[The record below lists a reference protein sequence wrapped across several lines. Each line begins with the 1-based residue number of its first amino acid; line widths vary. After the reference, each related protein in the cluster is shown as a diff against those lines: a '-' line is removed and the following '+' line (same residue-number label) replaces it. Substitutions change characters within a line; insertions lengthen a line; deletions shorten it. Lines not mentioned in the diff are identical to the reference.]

1 MISSVGKIKNRRGMT
16 MAEVLIVVAIIV
28 ILAGVSFIAVM
39 NYLRSMAQLERD
51 GIAKEIFVAAQNNLT
66 AAKGEGYLG
75 NDGFG
80 TPEEEKSDI
89 YYYVVNEGT
98 VSGGGEKV
106 FPLMLPFA
114 SIDETVRTGGSYLI
128 RYQKSSG
135 LVLDVFYTTIH
146 GSHARFNHTLAT
158 TEYDALMAV
167 TGNKHKS
174 DRRTYTDRSVIGWYG
189 GTEAD
194 ELLTITITP
203 PEIEVMNAERLYVN
217 IKHTN
222 TDPGVKLRL
231 IITGVTSGV
240 SHYLNIQNTDDPVIL
255 DDITAAGTH
264 FRELTFDDMGIAVT
278 DNGFI
283 PGEDIV
289 IKALA
294 YSNEALSNV
303 AYSAEAVT
311 NSLFG
316 SIADAN
322 GDGVPDTA
330 GISNI
335 RHLENLDKAVSGL
348 GAHAAEGVM
357 VSKLEVKAAVQTDD
371 LSWTQFTEAIRD
383 ATGSD
388 SVKIM
393 KCGETTGT
401 KDGCF
406 YPLSPDYALSY
417 DGQSHSISDI
427 KVDYSGSAG
436 LFGELTE
443 AGSSVKNLELI
454 DFNVTGTV
462 SAGAL
467 AGKISGTEVTN
478 VLARNSEKKT
488 VPVITASAGDAGGHI
503 GLMTG
508 TSDSAAA
515 IKYSAAALTVNGK
528 NSAGGLIG
536 TASGNVSAT
545 GCYSAGVTDKGEY
558 YQHAEDGER
567 GDAIFSVTSS
577 NGTAGGLI
585 GSAGNTAITA
595 SYSSASVSG
604 NTAGGLAGSASG
616 VLTDCYCTGLVSG
629 EGDNAFIGN
638 GSPAL
643 EGDNYY
649 YSIINETVKKDAA
662 GNVTAITYKGPG
674 ADGVKALDEDAE
686 KYNAFSYTN
695 TSWEYASAYDSELV
709 KYYSGK
715 YNFETV
721 YRLLD
726 NDNELSDN
734 YYVRKHYGDWPAPEV
749 IFENT
754 LK

>member
-135 LVLDVFYTTIH
+135 LVLDVFYTTIR
-146 GSHARFNHTLAT
+146 GSHARFNHTLKIG
-158 TEYDALMAV
+158 EYSDLMKV
-167 TGNKHKS
+167 TGSEHKS
-174 DRRTYTDRSVIGWYG
+174 ERRTYTDKSVIGWYG
-189 GTEAD
+189 GTQAD
-194 ELLTITITP
+194 ELLKITITP
-203 PEIEVMNAERLYVN
+203 PEIEVVNAERLFVN
-217 IKHTN
+217 ITNLN
-222 TDPGVKLRL
+222 TDPKVKMRL

-240 SHYLNIQNTDDPVIL
+240 SHYLNIEYPDKPVIL

-264 FRELTFDDMGIAVT
+264 FRELTFDDMGIAET

-322 GDGVPDTA
+322 SDGVSDTA

-348 GAHAAEGVM
+348 GAHAAEGVI

-371 LSWTQFTEAIRD
+371 LSWTQFAEKI
-383 ATGSD
+383 GGD
-388 SVKIM
+388 SVKII
-393 KCGETTGT
+393 KTGESTGT

-488 VPVITASAGDAGGHI
+488 VPVITASAGDAGGLI

-515 IKYSAAALTVNGK
+515 IKYSAAALTVSGK

-536 TASGNVSAT
+536 TASGNVSVT

-558 YQHAEDGER
+558 YQHASDGSR
-567 GDAIFSVTSS
+567 GEAIYSVTSS
-577 NGTAGGLI
+577 DGTAGGLI

-595 SYSSASVSG
+595 SYSTASVSG

-629 EGDNAFIGN
+629 EGDNAFLGT
-638 GSPAL
+638 GSPTL
-643 EGDNYY
+643 SEENPNYY
-649 YSIINETVKKDAA
+649 YSIINETVQRDAA
-662 GNVTAITYKGPG
+662 GNVTEITYKGPG
-674 ADGVKALDEDAE
+674 IEGVKALDEDAD

-695 TSWEYASAYDSELV
+695 TSWEDASAYDSELV
-709 KYYSGK
+709 KYYNGK
-715 YNFETV
+715 YNFESV

-726 NDNELSDN
+726 NDDELSDN

-749 IFENT
+749 FFENT